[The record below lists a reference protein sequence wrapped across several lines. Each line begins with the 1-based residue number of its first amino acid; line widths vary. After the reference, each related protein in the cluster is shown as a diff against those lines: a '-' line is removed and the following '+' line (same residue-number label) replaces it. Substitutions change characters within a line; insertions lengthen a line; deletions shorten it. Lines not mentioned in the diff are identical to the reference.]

1 MADSL
6 NLALQLIQGA
16 TAAAAQPMILQAQML
31 REDRL
36 RKEAMQRE
44 DDLLTRR
51 ETREDAM
58 LDRQEKRQDT
68 IREEDRKFAKQ
79 QQEIDTDN
87 RFALA
92 QMELDAQSKMR
103 ADDDQRRQDYY
114 NIVQTDQ
121 SKAAAKGY
129 AMTQQQLVSLEKEM
143 ESVINQFP
151 TEDATIEKA
160 QANALLNAGLLSDQ
174 LSKRIFRADGSV
186 SSEQLRQA
194 VALLMSNKKT
204 KADAQQVMMAL
215 EENLFSENSPL
226 MLRNQQLAMRI
237 KPLLERRAGLYATQ
251 RRLLESAPGLSEYT
265 DILEEDVMG
274 QIVQSQPKPQAT
286 DDDLFSLPTQ
296 NAQQPPRVPAPPQ
309 YSQGMGVS
317 KTPQVDFSALLP
329 EGKLPTVPEGAMFEL
344 GRLGNDAA
352 NIRSV
357 FNSN

>member
-1 MADSL
+1 MADPL

-16 TAAAAQPMILQAQML
+16 TQAAAQPLVLQAQML

-51 ETREDAM
+51 ETREDAI
-58 LDRQEKRQDT
+58 LDRQEKRQDS
-68 IREEDRKFAKQ
+68 IREEDREFTLKRDA
-79 QQEIDTDN
+79 DN
-87 RFALA
+87 RDFSSA
-92 QMELDAQSKMR
+92 QTDKEIAAREKIQEDSDER
-103 ADDDQRRQDYY
+103 RRQYY
-114 NIVQTDQ
+114 DMVQKDQ
-121 SKAAAKGY
+121 NKSAAKGY
-129 AMTQQQLVSLEKEM
+129 ALTQKQLVSLEKEM

-151 TEDATIEKA
+151 TEDATIERA
-160 QANALLNAGLLSDQ
+160 QANALMNAGLLNDE

-194 VALLMSNKKT
+194 VALLVSNKKT
-204 KADAQQVMMAL
+204 KADAQLVMRAL

-226 MLRNQQLAMRI
+226 MLRNQQLAMRL
-237 KPLLERRAGLYATQ
+237 KPILERRAGLYATQ
-251 RRLLESAPGLSEYT
+251 RRLLESAPGLSDYT
-265 DILEEDVMG
+265 DILEKDVMG
-274 QIVQSQPKPQAT
+274 QIIQSQPKPQAT
-286 DDDLFSLPTQ
+286 DDDLFSLPTR
-296 NAQQPPRVPAPPQ
+296 NAQQPQRVPAPPQ

-317 KTPQVDFSALLP
+317 KTPQIDFSALLP

-352 NIRSV
+352 NIRSI